1 MISIGQKVPIRF
13 RYRVARM
20 VYHYAKACGAG
31 RFRAGCDALVTFFK
45 GDL

>member
-1 MISIGQKVPIRF
+1 MISIGKNVTLRF

-31 RFRAGCDALVTFFK
+31 RFRAGCDAVVVFFK
-45 GDL
+45 GEL